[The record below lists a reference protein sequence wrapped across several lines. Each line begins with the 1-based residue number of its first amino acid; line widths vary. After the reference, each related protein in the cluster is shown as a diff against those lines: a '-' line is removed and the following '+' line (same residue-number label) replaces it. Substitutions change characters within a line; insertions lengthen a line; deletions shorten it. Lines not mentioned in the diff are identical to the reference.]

1 MITKLFVCLFV
12 FVNALKSYTVL
23 LLHCFYTVHRYNQNC
38 CTNFFLW
45 IFWACKSIH
54 FFHHLLILFFV
65 EIVEKLEQSSSWSF
79 FYSKKAHFGTF
90 SQNLAIFLIDDRVAV
105 WWNRFLVFFLL
116 LVMRRD
122 QNTISSRCRDGG
134 LRKDPGQNVYLGVK
148 KKVTGSHFLGHSFV
162 AVVIFERRLV
172 FGHHFSLPHFELFHV
187 FFTVVAFSLLV
198 VVLKQK
204 REIVYYHSGIFM
216 LFSRK

>member
-1 MITKLFVCLFV
+1 M
-12 FVNALKSYTVL
+12 
-23 LLHCFYTVHRYNQNC
+23 LHQFFSLNFLSMQINSFFSPFIDSFFCRNC
-38 CTNFFLW
+38 WKARTEFFL
-45 IFWACKSIH
+45 
-54 FFHHLLILFFV
+54 
-65 EIVEKLEQSSSWSF
+65 EF

-105 WWNRFLVFFLL
+105 WWNRFLFFFLL

>member
-1 MITKLFVCLFV
+1 
-12 FVNALKSYTVL
+12 
-23 LLHCFYTVHRYNQNC
+23 
-38 CTNFFLW
+38 
-45 IFWACKSIH
+45 
-54 FFHHLLILFFV
+54 
-65 EIVEKLEQSSSWSF
+65 
-79 FYSKKAHFGTF
+79 
-90 SQNLAIFLIDDRVAV
+90 
-105 WWNRFLVFFLL
+105 
-116 LVMRRD
+116 MRRD

-204 REIVYYHSGIFM
+204 REIIVYYHSGIFM
-216 LFSRK
+216 LFSRKESFLR

>member
-1 MITKLFVCLFV
+1 MFVCLFLSTRWRV
-12 FVNALKSYTVL
+12 TLFCYYTVFTL
-23 LLHCFYTVHRYNQNC
+23 SIVIIKIVAPI
-38 CTNFFLW
+38 FFFEF
-45 IFWACKSIH
+45 FWACKSIH

-105 WWNRFLVFFLL
+105 WWNRFLFFFLL